1 MIHTQYKIADKI
13 STICKVADKTNL
25 IDTQY
30 KLTDKFFD
38 ALYIVANKT
47 DFYT

>member
-1 MIHTQYKIADKI
+1 MINTQYKVADKI

-25 IDTQY
+25 INTQC
-30 KLTDKFFD
+30 KLTGKVFN